1 MKSSTVGSQE
11 ISGLE
16 AQLEEATDPQIK
28 IDLLH
33 ELAWNLTLRD
43 TPKAYRLATQAY
55 ELSSSGEFE
64 KTPYL
69 PGIAGSLRSFIAINT
84 DAGNYDQALTYSL
97 QAVDILDKI
106 PDEQTKINLIKVDV
120 LGTVSWTYRC
130 LGEYAISTEYALRG
144 LKLAQSTGVRRYEGG
159 VLNILSVIY
168 AESNDLPAA
177 RQMGQKVVEYCREA
191 GNFRGESIALNNLA
205 MTYLEMGD
213 GQQALATCKESLRL
227 AQDHGIEKVVITAL
241 STLGEIYLGLKD
253 LVNAEQY
260 LLQTLQLARDKKAG
274 SDELQCLLH
283 LGKVYQLEQK
293 EQAAL
298 AAFQEALLLS
308 QAANDRRSQFQCHE
322 LLAALYE
329 QQGDLGTALH
339 HFKQYHL
346 LKEQVFNETADH
358 KLRNLRISHE
368 VETLKHESE
377 IHRLKN
383 IELEAALAQ
392 VKQLSG
398 LLPICAS
405 CKKIRDDAGY
415 WHDVAVYI
423 RDHSE
428 AEFSHGMCPDCVQN
442 LYAELEE
449 KRRNKNVR

>member
-1 MKSSTVGSQE
+1 MGSQT
-11 ISGLE
+11 ISELE
-16 AQLEEATDPQIK
+16 AQLEQATDQKTK

-33 ELAWNLTLRD
+33 ELAWKLTLQD
-43 TPKAYRLATQAY
+43 APKAYHLARQAY
-55 ELSSSGEFE
+55 DLSSGGEFE

-69 PGIAGSLRSFIAINT
+69 PGIMGSLRSLIALNT
-84 DAGNYDQALTYSL
+84 DAGNYNQALTYSL

-106 PDEQTKINLIKVDV
+106 SDEHVENNLIKVDV

-130 LGEYAISTEYALRG
+130 LGEYAISAEYALRG
-144 LKLAQSTGVRRYEGG
+144 LKIAQSTGARQYEAG

-168 AESNDLPAA
+168 AESNDLTAA
-177 RQMGQKVVEYCREA
+177 RQVGQEVVEYCREA

-213 GQQALATCKESLRL
+213 GQQALAVCKESLQL
-227 AQDHGIEKVVITAL
+227 AQDHGLEKVVITAL
-241 STLGEIYLGLKD
+241 STLGEIYLGLDD
-253 LVNAEQY
+253 LVNAERY
-260 LLQTLQLARDKKAG
+260 LLQTLHLAREQKAG
-274 SDELQCLLH
+274 SDELQCVIH
-283 LGKVYQLEQK
+283 LGKVYQSQQK
-293 EQAAL
+293 DAAAL

-308 QAANDRRSQFQCHE
+308 QAASDRRSQFQCHE
-322 LLAALYE
+322 LLSALYE
-329 QQGDLGTALH
+329 QQGELGSALH

-346 LKEQVFNETADH
+346 IKEQVFNETADS

-383 IELEAALAQ
+383 IELQAALDQ

-423 RDHSE
+423 RDRSE
-428 AEFSHGMCPDCVQN
+428 AEFSHGMCPDCMQN
-442 LYAELEE
+442 LYTELEE
-449 KRRNKNVR
+449 RRKNKR

>member
-1 MKSSTVGSQE
+1 MKSSSQE
-11 ISGLE
+11 IWELE
-16 AQLEEATDPQIK
+16 AQLEEATDPQTK

-33 ELAWNLTLRD
+33 ELAWKLTLQD
-43 TPKAYRLATQAY
+43 TPKAYQLAREAH
-55 ELSSSGEFE
+55 ELSSSGGFE

-97 QAVDILDKI
+97 QAVDILAKI
-106 PDEQTKINLIKVDV
+106 PDEKTEINLIKVDV
-120 LGTVSWTYRC
+120 LGTISWTYRC
-130 LGEYAISTEYALRG
+130 LGEYAISAEYALRG
-144 LKLAQSTGVRRYEGG
+144 LKIAQATGARRYEGG

-168 AESNDLPAA
+168 AESNDLSAA
-177 RQMGQKVVEYCREA
+177 RQVGQKVVQYCREA
-191 GNFRGESIALNNLA
+191 RNFQGESIALNNLA

-213 GQQALATCKESLRL
+213 GQQALAVCKESLQL
-227 AQDHGIEKVVITAL
+227 AQDHGLEKVVITAL
-241 STLGEIYLGLKD
+241 STLGEIYLGLDD
-253 LVNAEQY
+253 LVNAERY
-260 LLQTLQLARDKKAG
+260 LLQTLHLAREKKAG
-274 SDELQCLLH
+274 SDELQCLIH
-283 LGKVYQLEQK
+283 LGKVYQLQQK

-298 AAFQEALLLS
+298 ASFQEALLLS

-322 LLAALYE
+322 LLSVLYE
-329 QQGDLGTALH
+329 QQGDLGSALH

-346 LKEQVFNETADH
+346 IKEQVFNETADH

-368 VETLKHESE
+368 VETLKNESE

-383 IELEAALAQ
+383 VELQAALEQ

-398 LLPICAS
+398 MLPICAS

-428 AEFSHGMCPDCVQN
+428 AEFSHGMCPDCMQN

-449 KRRNKNVR
+449 RRRSKGDK